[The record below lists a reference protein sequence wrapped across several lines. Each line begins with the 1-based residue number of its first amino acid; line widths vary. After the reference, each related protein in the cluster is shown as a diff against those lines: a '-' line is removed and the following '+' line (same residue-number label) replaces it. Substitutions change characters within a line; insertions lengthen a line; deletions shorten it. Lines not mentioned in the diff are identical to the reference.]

1 MSQKRTSKLGA
12 DPYRRR
18 RGRPPYDSARTRE
31 ALMDAAEELFSTFG
45 FEGASVR
52 SIEAAAG
59 VTPAVV
65 HYHYASKHRLL
76 EAVLHRRGDEIAR
89 RTNELLDALAEGT
102 RRPTTRDV
110 VAALARPWVEML
122 QRDPD
127 RGLCWA
133 RLIARLHLSQN
144 PLMARLDTGPDGS
157 EEHFW
162 RLVRQVSPGVAESQM
177 ERAWRIS
184 FGILMLML
192 GNSDSR
198 IAHGAGTG
206 STHISQTYVDT
217 LVDFVA
223 AGCDQVM
230 VGRDARPARQ
240 RRKRS

>member
-1 MSQKRTSKLGA
+1 MSQKQSSQSGA

-31 ALMDAAEELFSTFG
+31 ALMDAAEELFATVG

-65 HYHYASKHRLL
+65 HYHYASKDRLL
-76 EAVLHRRGDEIAR
+76 EAVLRRRGDEIAR
-89 RTNELLDALAEGT
+89 RTTELLDALTVGT

-144 PLMARLDTGPDGS
+144 PLLARLDAGRDGS
-157 EEHFW
+157 EEYFW
-162 RLVRQVSPGVAESQM
+162 PLVRQVSPGVAESQL

-198 IAHGAGTG
+198 IAHGAESG
-206 STHISQTYVDT
+206 SAHISQAYVDT

-223 AGCDQVM
+223 AGCDRVM
-230 VGRDARPARQ
+230 AGQEGPPARRRRQ
-240 RRKRS
+240 RS